1 MMKNNKGNK
10 ERKIKSS
17 YKKLNLNVLQPVKS
31 WLSRNLFNRTVII
44 IKKTF
49 QDIFS
54 FKKIIISLI
63 VVVIIPLIFLLLPT
77 SVDFGLIS
85 PNHAATII
93 GFALIFPAFFWTLGL
108 VFTIIIG
115 TSGAPLIAEE
125 VKSGTMLLLVSK
137 PISRLKIFIGKFIAV
152 YLYGMVLSF
161 FSIFLI
167 GWVGVF
173 IKSGNIDHFISLI
186 PFLIALYI
194 YSLFVLFLF
203 TSITMAFSSIFK
215 KARSASILIIFIAI
229 LSYIAFLLIKTL
241 TGPFYVTFQLYHFDL
256 GYHLGNVFIL
266 FIETLNAV
274 PPSISWQTSFAIITG
289 VYSIGSSIDPDQ
301 NINLGGLE
309 KTNYYLPVVSLL
321 LWILIAALLLV
332 FGIWSLRR
340 REISI

>member
-1 MMKNNKGNK
+1 MKNNIDYTEEKK
-10 ERKIKSS
+10 KSS
-17 YKKLNLNVLQPVKS
+17 SKKSNSNVIQSVKS
-31 WLSRNLFNRTVII
+31 WLSRNIFKRTAII

-49 QDIFS
+49 QDIYS
-54 FKKIIISLI
+54 LKKTIIMLFVISI
-63 VVVIIPLIFLLLPT
+63 FPLIFVLLPT
-77 SVDFGLIS
+77 TVDFGLIS

-108 VFTIIIG
+108 VYTIIIG

-137 PISRLKIFIGKFIAV
+137 PISRIKIFVGKYVAV
-152 YLYGMVLSF
+152 YLYGMLLSF
-161 FSIFLI
+161 FSIFVI
-167 GWVGVF
+167 GWIGVF
-173 IKSGNIDHFISLI
+173 VKSGNIDHFFSLI
-186 PFLIALYI
+186 PFLTALFI

-215 KARSASILIIFIAI
+215 KARSASILIIFISI

-274 PPSISWQTSFAIITG
+274 PPSLSWQMWFANISG
-289 VYSIGSSIDPDQ
+289 VYSLGTSVDPDQ

-309 KTNYYLPVVSLL
+309 KTNYYLPEFSLL
-321 LWILIAALLLV
+321 IWILIAALLLV
-332 FGIWSLRR
+332 FGIWRLRK
-340 REISI
+340 REISV

>member
-1 MMKNNKGNK
+1 MKSKIVNTEG
-10 ERKIKSS
+10 KIKSNS
-17 YKKLNLNVLQPVKS
+17 KNLNSKVIQPVKG
-31 WLSRNLFNRTVII
+31 WLSRNIFKRTAII

-54 FKKIIISLI
+54 FKKTIITLILVVIFPLI
-63 VVVIIPLIFLLLPT
+63 VVLLPT

-108 VFTIIIG
+108 VYTIIIG

-137 PISRLKIFIGKFIAV
+137 PISRIKIFIGKYIAV
-152 YLYGMVLSF
+152 YLWGMLLSF
-161 FSIFLI
+161 FSIFVI
-167 GWVGVF
+167 GWIGVLV
-173 IKSGNIDHFISLI
+173 KSGNIDHFFSLI
-186 PFLIALYI
+186 PFLTALYL
-194 YSLFVLFLF
+194 YSLFILFLF

-215 KARSASILIIFIAI
+215 KARSASMLIILIVL
-229 LSYIAFLLIKTL
+229 LSYIAFLLIRTL
-241 TGPFYVTFQLYHFDL
+241 TGPFYGTFQLYHFDL
-256 GYHLGNVFIL
+256 GYHLGNVFI
-266 FIETLNAV
+266 FFVETLNAV
-274 PPSISWQTSFAIITG
+274 PPSASWQTWFATITG
-289 VYSIGSSIDPDQ
+289 VYSIVTTTDPDQ

-332 FGIWSLRR
+332 FGILSLKK
-340 REISI
+340 REISV

>member
-1 MMKNNKGNK
+1 MKNNKGNT
-10 ERKIKSS
+10 ERKIKSNS
-17 YKKLNLNVLQPVKS
+17 KKLNSNVLQPVKS
-31 WLSRNLFNRTVII
+31 WLSRNIFNRTAII

-49 QDIFS
+49 LDVFS
-54 FKKIIISLI
+54 FKKTIIILI
-63 VVVIIPLIFLLLPT
+63 LVVIFPLIFVLVPT

-108 VFTIIIG
+108 VYTIIIG

-137 PISRLKIFIGKFIAV
+137 PISRIKIFIGKYIAV
-152 YLYGMVLSF
+152 YLYGMLLSF
-161 FSIFLI
+161 FSIFVI
-167 GWVGVF
+167 GWIGVF
-173 IKSGNIDHFISLI
+173 VKSGNIDHFISLL
-186 PFLIALYI
+186 PFLTALYI
-194 YSLFVLFLF
+194 YSLFILFLF

-229 LSYIAFLLIKTL
+229 LSYIAFLLIRTL
-241 TGPFYVTFQLYHFDL
+241 TGPFYAAFQLYHFDL

-274 PPSISWQTSFAIITG
+274 PPSISWQILFATITG
-289 VYSIGSSIDPDQ
+289 VYSIESSIDPDQ

-332 FGIWSLRR
+332 FGIWSLKK

>member
-1 MMKNNKGNK
+1 MNNNKGNT

-17 YKKLNLNVLQPVKS
+17 SKKLNSNVLQPVKS
-31 WLSRNLFNRTVII
+31 WLSRNIFNRTAII

-49 QDIFS
+49 QDVFS
-54 FKKIIISLI
+54 FKKTIIILI
-63 VVVIIPLIFLLLPT
+63 LGVIVPLIFILLPT
-77 SVDFGLIS
+77 SIDFGLIS
-85 PNHAATII
+85 PSHAATII

-137 PISRLKIFIGKFIAV
+137 PISRIKIFIGKYIAV
-152 YLYGMVLSF
+152 YLYGMLLSF
-161 FSIFLI
+161 FSIFVI
-167 GWVGVF
+167 GWLGVF
-173 IKSGNIDHFISLI
+173 VKSGNIDHFFSLI
-186 PFLIALYI
+186 PFLTALYI
-194 YSLFVLFLF
+194 YSLFILFLF

-229 LSYIAFLLIKTL
+229 LSYIAFLLIRTL
-241 TGPFYVTFQLYHFDL
+241 TGPFYATFQLYHFDL

-274 PPSISWQTSFAIITG
+274 PPSISWQTTFAIITG
-289 VYSIGSSIDPDQ
+289 VYSMESSIDPDQ

-332 FGIWSLRR
+332 FGMWSLKK
-340 REISI
+340 REISV

>member
-1 MMKNNKGNK
+1 MKNNRLNKGG
-10 ERKIKSS
+10 KIKTSS
-17 YKKLNLNVLQPVKS
+17 KKSNSNVLQLVKS
-31 WLSRNLFNRTVII
+31 WLSRNIFKRTAII

-54 FKKIIISLI
+54 FKKTIITLILVVIFPLI
-63 VVVIIPLIFLLLPT
+63 VVLLPT

-108 VFTIIIG
+108 VYTIIIG

-137 PISRLKIFIGKFIAV
+137 PISRIKIFIGKYIAV
-152 YLYGMVLSF
+152 YLWGMILSF
-161 FSIFLI
+161 FSIFMI
-167 GWVGVF
+167 GWIGVF
-173 IKSGNIDHFISLI
+173 AKSGNIDHFFSLI
-186 PFLIALYI
+186 PFLTALYI
-194 YSLFVLFLF
+194 YSLFILFLF

-215 KARSASILIIFIAI
+215 KARTASMLIILIVL
-229 LSYIAFLLIKTL
+229 LSYIAFLLIRTL
-241 TGPFYVTFQLYHFDL
+241 TGPFYATYQLYHFDL

-266 FIETLNAV
+266 FVETLNAV
-274 PPSISWQTSFAIITG
+274 PPSASWQLWFATITG
-289 VYSIGSSIDPDQ
+289 VYSTVTTIDPDQ

-332 FGIWSLRR
+332 FGIWSLRK
-340 REISI
+340 REISV

>member
-1 MMKNNKGNK
+1 MKNNRLKKGG
-10 ERKIKSS
+10 KIKSS
-17 YKKLNLNVLQPVKS
+17 FKESNSNVLQPMKS
-31 WLSRNLFNRTVII
+31 WFSRNIFQRTAII

-54 FKKIIISLI
+54 FKKTIIILIVIVIFPLI
-63 VVVIIPLIFLLLPT
+63 VVLTPT

-93 GFALIFPAFFWTLGL
+93 GFALMFPAFFWTLGL

-137 PISRLKIFIGKFIAV
+137 PISRIKIFIGKYIAV
-152 YLYGMVLSF
+152 YLYGMLLSF
-161 FSIFLI
+161 FSIFVI
-167 GWVGVF
+167 GWIGVF
-173 IKSGNIDHFISLI
+173 VKSGNIDHFFSLI
-186 PFLIALYI
+186 PFLTALFI
-194 YSLFVLFLF
+194 YSLFILFLF

-215 KARSASILIIFIAI
+215 KARSASILIIFISI
-229 LSYIAFLLIKTL
+229 LSYIAFLLIRTL
-241 TGPFYVTFQLYHFDL
+241 TGPFYGAFQLYHFDL

-274 PPSISWQTSFAIITG
+274 PPSISWQTMFATITG
-289 VYSIGSSIDPDQ
+289 VYSLGTSTDPDQ

-309 KTNYYLPVVSLL
+309 KTNYYLPMASLL

-332 FGIWSLRR
+332 FGIWSLKK
-340 REISI
+340 REISV

>member
-1 MMKNNKGNK
+1 MKNNRLKKGG
-10 ERKIKSS
+10 KIKSS
-17 YKKLNLNVLQPVKS
+17 SKKSNSNVLHPVKS
-31 WLSRNLFNRTVII
+31 WLSRNIFKRTAII

-49 QDIFS
+49 QDVFS
-54 FKKIIISLI
+54 FKKTIIILIVGVIFPLI
-63 VVVIIPLIFLLLPT
+63 VVLTPT

-93 GFALIFPAFFWTLGL
+93 GFALMFPAFFWTLGL

-137 PISRLKIFIGKFIAV
+137 PISRIKIFIGKYIAV
-152 YLYGMVLSF
+152 YLYGMLLSF
-161 FSIFLI
+161 FSIFVI
-167 GWVGVF
+167 GWIGVF
-173 IKSGNIDHFISLI
+173 VKSGNIDHFFSLI
-186 PFLIALYI
+186 PFLTALYI
-194 YSLFVLFLF
+194 YSLFILFLF

-215 KARSASILIIFIAI
+215 KARSASMLIILIVI
-229 LSYIAFLLIKTL
+229 LSYIAFLLIRTL
-241 TGPFYVTFQLYHFDL
+241 TGPFYGTFQLYHFDL
-256 GYHLGNVFIL
+256 GYHLGNIFIL

-274 PPSISWQTSFAIITG
+274 PPSASWQTLFASITG
-289 VYSIGSSIDPDQ
+289 VYSLGTSVDPDQ

-332 FGIWSLRR
+332 FGIWSLKK
-340 REISI
+340 REISV